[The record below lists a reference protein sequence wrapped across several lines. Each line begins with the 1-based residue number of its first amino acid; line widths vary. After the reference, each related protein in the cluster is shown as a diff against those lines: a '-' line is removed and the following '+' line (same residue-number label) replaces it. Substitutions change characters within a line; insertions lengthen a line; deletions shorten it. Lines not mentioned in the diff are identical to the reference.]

1 MFATEHRQT
10 PLILVASGD
19 VGTADEVVRRLRRSG
34 SVAYAAHSA
43 EGALR
48 VATSVG
54 PDLVL
59 LDTRLPRRVESLLK
73 AHPRTAGSTIVH
85 LSPDSVR
92 DPAAS
97 LVRPL
102 YLPAA

>member
-1 MFATEHRQT
+1 MFAPERRQT

-19 VGTADEVVRRLRRSG
+19 ADTADEVVRRLRRSG

-43 EGALR
+43 GGALR

-59 LDTRLPRRVESLLK
+59 LDTRLSGRVESLLR
-73 AHPRTAGSTIVH
+73 AHPRTAGTTIVH
-85 LSPDSVR
+85 LTPDGVR
-92 DPAAS
+92 DPSAS
-97 LVRPL
+97 LAQPFA
-102 YLPAA
+102 LPAA